1 MSRRLSTALLFATAI
16 PLLPLHA
23 DAGVK
28 SGASLHPVIAPTMHP
43 MPRHKTVHGFGK
55 FPRHHH
61 HRRFFDWGLPITS
74 GADAFY
80 GSDYDP
86 ADEPGE
92 VGVELARADARHRH
106 PLLRP
111 NSGNASA
118 EIAEFSRQ
126 FLRSARATRELGT
139 AHGRRTNSAQRR
151 EAIEELRPPGVH
163 PFGWTQVRPPD

>member
-92 VGVELARADARHRH
+92 VDPALLSGPGPFPGSFRGRAFYRT
-106 PLLRP
+106 
-111 NSGNASA
+111 GC
-118 EIAEFSRQ
+118 
-126 FLRSARATRELGT
+126 RSEEVSVSSSHGPTRVTVTRCSVPIPETPALK
-139 AHGRRTNSAQRR
+139 
-151 EAIEELRPPGVH
+151 
-163 PFGWTQVRPPD
+163 